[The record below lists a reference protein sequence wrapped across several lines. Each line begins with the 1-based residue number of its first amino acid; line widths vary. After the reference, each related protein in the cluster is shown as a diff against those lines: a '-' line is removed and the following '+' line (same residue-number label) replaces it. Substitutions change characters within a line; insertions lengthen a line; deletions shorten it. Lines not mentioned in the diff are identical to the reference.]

1 MENIQKAIVTL
12 LHYNTIIR
20 DTLEYTIKKKEY
32 NLDFYNFKKRGVLV
46 EIEQNTPLKI
56 FLDKAGENGQ
66 KLTTRIKDF
75 YDTIYGDNVDKTS
88 HLKWK
93 MPSGAN
99 QVFTDGRVEWFSWK
113 KLEERYYWVR
123 PNDTRFH
130 F

>member
-1 MENIQKAIVTL
+1 MWERNKHMENIQKAIVTL

-75 YDTIYGDNVDKTS
+75 YDTIYGDDSTILRVAPEGLRVDHAQ
-88 HLKWK
+88 HLT
-93 MPSGAN
+93 
-99 QVFTDGRVEWFSWK
+99 V
-113 KLEERYYWVR
+113 Y
-123 PNDTRFH
+123 
-130 F
+130 